1 MATQREV
8 ILDILASA
16 NGPVDAKFLHTATQ
30 ARGYN
35 WTITQVLASAQVMAA
50 NKLIARGPQP
60 KTFQSLKQFISDK
73 VTEVIIEAA
82 VDSIEQQTAREVQA
96 QAFANA
102 VQASTAQKSPA
113 SEALTQIAEKSG
125 KKSRPAKTGQNRVKL
140 EKAPEASGSGKLSVN
155 EIRRFLQ
162 EARCEE
168 KPADPREHSLLLTD
182 KQTSDKA
189 NLLAAL
195 LDAKNFFD
203 VKDVSFRVVKGANAL
218 SGADTQLIYLQPV
231 WTRKNK

>member
-8 ILDILASA
+8 ILDVLASVK
-16 NGPVDAKFLHTATQ
+16 GPADAKLIHAATQ
-30 ARGYN
+30 ERGHT
-35 WTITQVLASAQVMAA
+35 WTITQILASCQVMAA
-50 NKLIARGPQP
+50 QKLVGRGPQP
-60 KTFQSLKQFISDK
+60 KTFIHPSQAL
-73 VTEVIIEAA
+73 EVFGQQADLGTVVEM
-82 VDSIEQQTAREVQA
+82 VKEQVQA
-96 QAFANA
+96 E
-102 VQASTAQKSPA
+102 TH
-113 SEALTQIAEKSG
+113 EALTQIAEKSG
-125 KKSRPAKTGQNRVKL
+125 KKSRPAKTAQNRVKL
-140 EKAPEASGSGKLSVN
+140 ERAPEASGSGKLSVN

-168 KPADPREHSLLLTD
+168 KPADPKEHSLLLTD
-182 KQTSDKA
+182 KQISDKA

-195 LDAKNFFD
+195 LDARNFFD